1 MNRLPQNVL
10 LNFPLELPKS
20 DLTIYLSSGISE
32 ISYQMV
38 STQRR
43 EILLSFEAGL
53 SVSKEIPYNKHKG
66 HYFLGFRARS
76 SFAGFQLACCFA
88 LAFGY
93 YLLNFTTSSS
103 RKCLSLLKS
112 NDIDFGFYFH
122 IVSVDDYDSLLGMY
136 KFLSKSN
143 MFNLFLTLKG
153 QKNLQNV
160 FKK

>member
-66 HYFLGFRARS
+66 HFFLGFRALHS
-76 SFAGFQLACCFA
+76 QVFSWPAA
-88 LAFGY
+88 LHWPVGIIYRILPLHLPENA
-93 YLLNFTTSSS
+93 
-103 RKCLSLLKS
+103 
-112 NDIDFGFYFH
+112 
-122 IVSVDDYDSLLGMY
+122 
-136 KFLSKSN
+136 
-143 MFNLFLTLKG
+143 
-153 QKNLQNV
+153 
-160 FKK
+160 

>member
-1 MNRLPQNVL
+1 MNGLPQNLL

-53 SVSKEIPYNKHKG
+53 SISKEIPYNKHKG
-66 HYFLGFRARS
+66 HCFLGFRTSR
-76 SFAGFQLACCFA
+76 A
-88 LAFGY
+88 LHSQIFSGPAALHWPVGIIY
-93 YLLNFTTSSS
+93 RILPLHHLV
-103 RKCLSLLKS
+103 KCLSLLKS
-112 NDIDFGFYFH
+112 YDIDFGFYFH

-143 MFNLFLTLKG
+143 TFN
-153 QKNLQNV
+153 
-160 FKK
+160 